1 MGLKARAA
9 ATVFLLI
16 LLVCPPAGIAQTA
29 APGSGAALNAESK
42 SISNSNPEKSAE
54 IARRALELARET
66 GDALNA
72 AEALHNLAAAQRNLG
87 RYDLARDYAQQ
98 SADAFAAAGD
108 RKGEA
113 QGYNTLGLI
122 HSDRGDYARALEHHH
137 RALAIRLAIGDQ
149 QGIAFS
155 YNNLGNMY
163 RNVQDYA
170 RALEH
175 HYKALE
181 IKKTLPDRSSL
192 AFSYANIGTVYSTMG
207 ETEKALESM
216 REALRIRQEL
226 GEERYVASTYNAIG
240 LVLDDATPA
249 AALVEFEK
257 ALAIRERLGDR
268 RGTAGTLTNI
278 GDVQRKLDRPDL
290 AVATL
295 TRALRIADEIQAPVL
310 QIEIYDH
317 LASAEAARGNFRAAY
332 DWHQKYTTL
341 KDRTFNQENSDRLN
355 RLNTAYEAAQREQQ
369 IALLSKEQELQSA
382 QLGRQRALIIAA
394 VISVGVLVLLYVLR
408 RRSERRYR
416 LQAEQLQHALD
427 TAKTLRGLLP
437 ICAACKKI
445 RDDRGAWQPME
456 TYISARSD
464 ADFTHGYCPH
474 CAEQVMLET

>member
-1 MGLKARAA
+1 MVVMCAPADAQTPAPNAA
-9 ATVFLLI
+9 AT
-16 LLVCPPAGIAQTA
+16 
-29 APGSGAALNAESK
+29 LNAESK
-42 SISNSNPEKSAE
+42 NVSSANPEKSAE
-54 IARRALELARET
+54 IARRALELAREA

-72 AEALHNLAAAQRNLG
+72 AEALHNLAAAQQNLG

-98 SADAFAAAGD
+98 SADAYAAAGD

-113 QGYNTLGLI
+113 KGYNTLGLI
-122 HSDRGDYARALEHHH
+122 DANRGDFARALEHHH
-137 RALAIRLAIGDQ
+137 KALAIRMAINDE

-163 RNVQDYA
+163 RNVQDFP

-181 IKKTLPDRSSL
+181 IKKRLGDRSSL

-207 ETEKALESM
+207 ETDKALESM

-226 GEERYVASTYNAIG
+226 GEERFVASTYNAMG
-240 LVLDDATPA
+240 LVLDDNDPA
-249 AALVEFEK
+249 AALAEFEK

-295 TRALRIADEIQAPVL
+295 ARAERIAAEIQAPVL
-310 QIEIYDH
+310 QIEIFDH
-317 LASAEAARGNFRAAY
+317 MASAEAARGNFKAAY
-332 DWHQKYTTL
+332 DWHRKHTAL
-341 KDRTFNQENSDRLN
+341 KDRTFNQENSDRIN
-355 RLNTAYEAAQREQQ
+355 RLNKAYEATQREQQ
-369 IALLSKEQELQSA
+369 IALLSKEQELQAA
-382 QLGRQRALIIAA
+382 QIWRQRVLVLASAI
-394 VISVGVLVLLYVLR
+394 VVGVLGLLYLLR
-408 RRSERRYR
+408 RSSERRYR
-416 LQAEQLQHALD
+416 RQAEELQHALD

-445 RDDRGAWQPME
+445 RDDRGTWQPME

-464 ADFTHGYCPH
+464 ADFTHGYCPT
-474 CAEQVMLET
+474 CAQDALSQT